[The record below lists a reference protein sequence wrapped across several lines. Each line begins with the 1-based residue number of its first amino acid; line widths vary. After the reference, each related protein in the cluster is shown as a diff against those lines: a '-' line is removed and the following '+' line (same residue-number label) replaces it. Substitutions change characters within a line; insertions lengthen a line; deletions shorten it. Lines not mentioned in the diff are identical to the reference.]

1 MKMHDFVR
9 KWCSFHRNWSS
20 KELSVDT
27 SLMLYRLMPCDEFRI
42 CYRFAARAS
51 DVGRDHLAGRL
62 RKTGRFRLDS
72 TSRPELDIFWHIS
85 TVILESFFLCSEY
98 LIGTNDTTDS
108 MDKEK
113 RILIIGA
120 GVFGLSIAL
129 ELSRRGYSNITIL
142 DRHVPPVPDGSSVD
156 ISRIV
161 RPDYADDFY
170 ARMGMEALAGWQRDF
185 SPFFYRSGLLCSQ
198 SGTESGNTY
207 LKEAKSNL
215 ENIGA
220 KVDLWSYTGQEVNER
235 YPGIHGD
242 LSQTSGYCNLDAGWV
257 DAAKSIEHLAG
268 LCKKAG
274 VIFLSGESGTV
285 SELITRETGCLKII
299 TGVRTTDGE
308 VLTADIIIM
317 ATGAWTSHLIRA
329 GNRFIST
336 GQPVGYMQLT
346 PEEALE
352 MRENPVMI
360 NLSTG
365 WFAFPPTPG
374 DNILKMARHGYGFET
389 THTSN
394 SARYSAPSMAL
405 QSDYLPAD
413 AEQALRDGLALFLP
427 KFKDRPFSRRRLCWY
442 TDTPKG
448 DFIVD
453 YHPEYSNLF
462 LATGGS
468 GQ

>member
-1 MKMHDFVR
+1 
-9 KWCSFHRNWSS
+9 
-20 KELSVDT
+20 
-27 SLMLYRLMPCDEFRI
+27 MLYYCCIFWPSYLLL
-42 CYRFAARAS
+42 FAARAS
-51 DVGRDHLAGRL
+51 DVGRDYLTGRL

-85 TVILESFFLCSEY
+85 TVILESFFLCPEY
-98 LIGTNDTTDS
+98 IIGRNNTTDS

-113 RILIIGA
+113 RILVIGA
-120 GVFGLSIAL
+120 GVFGLSTAL
-129 ELSRRGYSNITIL
+129 ELSRRGYTNITIL
-142 DRHVPPVPDGSSVD
+142 DRHTPPVPDGSSVD

-161 RPDYADDFY
+161 RPDYADEFY
-170 ARMGMEALAGWQRDF
+170 ARMGMEALEGWQRDF

-198 SGTESGNTY
+198 AGTEFGNEY

-215 ENIGA
+215 EKIGA
-220 KVDLWSYTGQEVNER
+220 KVDLWPYTGREVNER
-235 YPGIHGD
+235 YSGIHGD

-257 DAAKSIEHLAG
+257 DAAKSIEYLAS

-274 VIFLSGESGTV
+274 VLFLSGESGTV
-285 SELITRETGCLKII
+285 TELITTETGDLKTIK
-299 TGVRTTDGE
+299 GLRTTDEE
-308 VLTADIIIM
+308 VLDADTIVM
-317 ATGAWTSHLIRA
+317 ATGAWTSHLIGA

-346 PEEALE
+346 LKEAYE

-360 NLSTG
+360 DLSTG

-374 DNILKMARHGYGFET
+374 DNILKMARHGHGFET
-389 THTSN
+389 THTSD
-394 SARYSAPSMAL
+394 SARYSAPSMAS
-405 QSDYLPAD
+405 QSDYLPVD
-413 AEQALRDGLALFLP
+413 AEQALRDGLELFLP
-427 KFKDRPFSRRRLCWY
+427 KFKDRPFLRRRLCWY

>member
-1 MKMHDFVR
+1 
-9 KWCSFHRNWSS
+9 
-20 KELSVDT
+20 
-27 SLMLYRLMPCDEFRI
+27 
-42 CYRFAARAS
+42 
-51 DVGRDHLAGRL
+51 
-62 RKTGRFRLDS
+62 
-72 TSRPELDIFWHIS
+72 
-85 TVILESFFLCSEY
+85 
-98 LIGTNDTTDS
+98 
-108 MDKEK
+108 MDKGK
-113 RILIIGA
+113 KILIIGA
-120 GVFGLSIAL
+120 GVFGLSTAL

-161 RPDYADDFY
+161 RPDYADKFY
-170 ARMGMEALAGWQRDF
+170 AKMGMEALAGWQKEF
-185 SPFFYRSGLLCSQ
+185 SAFFYRSGLLCAQ
-198 SGTESGNTY
+198 AGTEFGNAY

-215 ENIGA
+215 ENFGA
-220 KVDLWSYTGQEVNER
+220 RVDLWPYTGREVTER

-257 DAAKSIEHLAG
+257 DAAKSIEHLAK
-268 LCKKAG
+268 LCKEIGAT
-274 VIFLSGESGTV
+274 FLSGGSGTV
-285 SELITRETGCLKII
+285 TELITSETGGVKTI
-299 TGVRTTDGE
+299 TGIRTANGK
-308 VLTADIIIM
+308 VLTADIVIM
-317 ATGAWTSHLIRA
+317 ATGAWTSHLIGA

-346 PEEALE
+346 PEEADE
-352 MRENPVMI
+352 MRGNPVMI

-394 SARYSAPSMAL
+394 STRYSAPSIAS

-462 LATGGS
+462 VATGGS
-468 GQ
+468 GQKVNPISSCKEPLLIVISAFKFLPVLGRYVVDSLEGVASAEQKEKWKWAKRATPIMPGDGSRGGPPRRVLTKEEQSQLF

>member
-1 MKMHDFVR
+1 M
-9 KWCSFHRNWSS
+9 S
-20 KELSVDT
+20 KE
-27 SLMLYRLMPCDEFRI
+27 
-42 CYRFAARAS
+42 
-51 DVGRDHLAGRL
+51 
-62 RKTGRFRLDS
+62 RK
-72 TSRPELDIFWHIS
+72 
-85 TVILESFFLCSEY
+85 
-98 LIGTNDTTDS
+98 
-108 MDKEK
+108 
-113 RILIIGA
+113 ILIIGA
-120 GVFGLSIAL
+120 GVFGLSTAL
-129 ELSRRGYSNITIL
+129 ELSRREYNNITIL

-161 RPDYADDFY
+161 RPDYADEFY
-170 ARMGMEALAGWQRDF
+170 ARMGMEALDGWKKDF
-185 SPFFYRSGLLCSQ
+185 APFFYRSGLLCAQ
-198 SGTESGNTY
+198 AGTEIGNAY
-207 LKEAKSNL
+207 LREAKSNL

-220 KVDLWSYTGQEVNER
+220 KVDLWPYTGREVNAR

-257 DAAKSIEHLAG
+257 DAAKSIEHLAK
-268 LCKKAG
+268 LCKDSG
-274 VIFLSGESGTV
+274 VTLLSGESGTV
-285 SELITRETGCLKII
+285 TELITTETEGPKAL
-299 TGVRTTDGE
+299 TGIRTSDGE
-308 VLTADIIIM
+308 VLTADTVIM
-317 ATGAWTSHLIRA
+317 ATGAWTPHLIEA

-346 PEEALE
+346 PEEADE

-374 DNILKMARHGYGFET
+374 DKILKMARHGYGFET

-394 SARYSAPSMAL
+394 SAQYSAPGMVE

-427 KFKDRPFSRRRLCWY
+427 TFKDRPFTRRRLCWY

-462 LATGGS
+462 VATGGS

>member
-1 MKMHDFVR
+1 
-9 KWCSFHRNWSS
+9 
-20 KELSVDT
+20 
-27 SLMLYRLMPCDEFRI
+27 
-42 CYRFAARAS
+42 
-51 DVGRDHLAGRL
+51 
-62 RKTGRFRLDS
+62 
-72 TSRPELDIFWHIS
+72 
-85 TVILESFFLCSEY
+85 
-98 LIGTNDTTDS
+98 LITEINTKNK

-113 RILIIGA
+113 KILIIGA
-120 GVFGLSIAL
+120 GVFGLSTAL
-129 ELSRRGYSNITIL
+129 ELSRRGYSNITIM

-161 RPDYADDFY
+161 RPDYADKFY
-170 ARMGMEALAGWQRDF
+170 ATMGMEALAGWQNDF
-185 SPFFYRSGLLCSQ
+185 AAFFYRSGLLCAQ
-198 SGTESGNTY
+198 AGTEFGNAY
-207 LKEAKSNL
+207 LKEAKTNL

-220 KVDLWSYTGQEVNER
+220 KVNLWPYTGREVNER
-235 YPGIHGD
+235 YLGIHGD

-257 DAAKSIEHLAG
+257 DAVKSIEHLAK
-268 LCKKAG
+268 LCKEAG
-274 VIFLSGESGTV
+274 ATSLSGGSGTV
-285 SELITRETGCLKII
+285 TELIASETGGVKTI
-299 TGVRTTDGE
+299 TGVRTANGK
-308 VLTADIIIM
+308 VLTADIVIV
-317 ATGAWTSHLIRA
+317 ATGAWTSHLIGA

-346 PEEALE
+346 PEEADE

-394 SARYSAPSMAL
+394 STQYSAPSIAS

-427 KFKDRPFSRRRLCWY
+427 KFKDRPFLRRRLCWY

-453 YHPEYSNLF
+453 YHTEYSNLF
-462 LATGGS
+462 VTTGGS